1 MAFYQFVAKDA
12 KGAQVRDVVEAE
24 SERIAIDKVTERGYV
39 LLSLR
44 EKKRRSADI
53 TLPKFTLPSFSRG
66 ISLDLLVIF
75 CRQFYS
81 LSKAGIPLLR
91 AINGLSQNT
100 TDPKLKLA
108 LEGIHEEL
116 SNGRALSSA
125 MRDYPLIFSDLFVS
139 LIQVGENT
147 GRLDHALL
155 ELSEYYE
162 KEIETRRRIKSAL
175 RYPSFVLTTIG
186 LAVVFLNVNVIPKFV
201 GMFAKY
207 GSELPLPTR
216 VLITTS
222 NFFVDFWWMLI
233 FGLVFSVAAFK
244 LWKDTPD
251 GGIKWDKFRLRWPLV
266 GSLLQRAL
274 MSRFARTFAMMIQA
288 GVPLNTS
295 LSLAASAIGN
305 KYLSSKVSE
314 MKTAVESGMTI
325 SSVVGSSGVFPPL
338 VHQMIQVGE
347 ETGQIDKL
355 LLEVSDFYDREV
367 DYELKTLSARM
378 EPFLL
383 FIVAGLVLLLA
394 MGIFLPMWGM
404 YDFARGI

>member
-1 MAFYQFVAKDA
+1 MAYYQFVAKDQ
-12 KGAQVRDVVEAE
+12 KGGRIRDVVEAE
-24 SERIAIDKVTERGYV
+24 SERIAIDKVMERGYI

-44 EKKRRSADI
+44 EKRRPTANLR
-53 TLPKFTLPSFSRG
+53 LPRALLPAFSKG

-91 AINGLSQNT
+91 AIKGLSQNT
-100 TDPKLKLA
+100 SNPKMKLA
-108 LEGIHEEL
+108 LEGIHEEI

-125 MRDYPLIFSDLFVS
+125 MRDYPAIFSDLFVS

-155 ELSEYYE
+155 ELSQYYE
-162 KEIETRRRIKSAL
+162 REIETRRRIKSAL
-175 RYPSFVLTTIG
+175 RYPSFVLTTIAM
-186 LAVVFLNVNVIPKFV
+186 AVVFLNVNVIPKFV
-201 GMFAKY
+201 GMFAKF

-216 VLITTS
+216 VLIASS
-222 NFFVDFWWMLI
+222 NFFVDFWWMLVI
-233 FGLVFSVAAFK
+233 SAVFGVVAFR
-244 LWKDTPD
+244 LWKESPE
-251 GGIKWDKFRLRWPLV
+251 GGIKWDKWRLRWPLV
-266 GSLLQRAL
+266 GSLLHRAL
-274 MSRFARTFAMMIQA
+274 MSRFSRTFSMMIQS
-288 GVPLNTS
+288 GVPLNTA
-295 LSLAASAIGN
+295 LSLAAEAIDN
-305 KYLSSKVSE
+305 RYLTAKVHE
-314 MKTAVESGMTI
+314 MKAGVESGMTI
-325 SSVVGSSGVFPPL
+325 SSVVGRSEVFPSL

-367 DYELKTLSARM
+367 DYELTTLSARM

-383 FIVAGLVLLLA
+383 IVVAGLVLLLA

-404 YDFARGI
+404 YDLSLGK